1 MKESKATYAWVGP
14 TLYKRVEVPTING
27 MVSRLRPWGKDRM
40 INDHSRDFLKEIPRY
55 DGFCNLPAHEDYQ
68 EKVGKFLN
76 LYQPLPYQP
85 SEEPGDFPHI
95 RALLRHV
102 FKERYELG
110 EDYIQILYQFPRQK
124 LPILL
129 LVSQERNTGK
139 TTFMNFLKDLFG
151 ANATFNSSD
160 DFRSQFNADW
170 GAKLLIMVDEALI
183 QRREECEKIKAYS
196 TATHAKVEGK
206 GRDREDIEFFGKFVL
221 ASNNLDFPV
230 IIDDEETR
238 YWVEEL
244 QPLENDDVDMAEKLR
259 SEIPAFLHY
268 LKHRQLASEKKTRMW
283 FSRELIETEAE
294 RRIKK
299 SSLPKPEKDLVLI
312 LRTLFSQDEDAT
324 QLQFSWSDA
333 SLWAAGLNFKIEN
346 CDIRNVLQRWRVP
359 YDGAGGRTY
368 YFLPLNGGLQ
378 RKNGRFYTVTREF
391 FESRFPDK

>member
-1 MKESKATYAWVGP
+1 MKDTKFSYAWVGP

-27 MVSRLRPWGKDRM
+27 MVSRLRPWSKER
-40 INDHSRDFLKEIPRY
+40 IVNDHGKDFLKEIPRY
-55 DGFCNLPAHEDYQ
+55 DGFCNMPSHLDYQ

-85 SEEPGDFPHI
+85 SEEPGEFPHI
-95 RALLRHV
+95 QMLLKHI
-102 FKERYELG
+102 FKERYEYG
-110 EDYIQILYQFPRQK
+110 VDYVQLLYIDPKQK
-124 LPILL
+124 LPVLL
-129 LVSQERNTGK
+129 LVSAERGTGK
-139 TTFMNFLKDLFG
+139 TTFMNFLKEIFG

-170 GAKLLIMVDEALI
+170 GAKSLIMVDEALLS
-183 QRREECEKIKAYS
+183 RREECEKIKAYS
-196 TATHAKVEGK
+196 TAKNAKVEAK
-206 GRDREDIEFFGKFVL
+206 GRDREDIEFFGKFIL
-221 ASNNLDFPV
+221 ASNNVDFPV

-244 QPLENDDVDMAEKLR
+244 QPLQNDDVDIAAKLR
-259 SEIPAFLHY
+259 AEIPAFLHF
-268 LKHRQLASEKKTRMW
+268 LLHRKLASEKKTRMW

-312 LRTLFSQDEDAT
+312 LRTLFSQDEEAT

-346 CDIRNVLQRWRVP
+346 CDIRNVLHRWRVP